1 MRRMILA
8 ALLTMVGATAACTS
22 YVKTY
27 DAQHNLLGSC
37 TAKKGWLFGGGA
49 SCVGSANPKDQ
60 AQK

>member
-1 MRRMILA
+1 MNAIRLA
-8 ALLTMVGATAACTS
+8 ALLGASAATMACTS

-37 TAKKGWLFGGGA
+37 VAKKGWIFGGGA

-60 AQK
+60 TQK